1 MRVRAAVL
9 AFALAAVLAP
19 AGAGSAEAGADDLS
33 LTAEA
38 CVWKSHKK
46 RIVKRVRRDRRW
58 VKVIRIRRWRTCE
71 PLPPATV
78 ATPRLSV
85 RAQEF
90 SFVLSRPEVPAGE
103 LILEFNNSGE
113 DPHDLKIAP
122 VGSAEPQVEVA
133 ETPSLSRST
142 QRVTLGPPGAYVMW
156 CSLPEHRERGMEA
169 ELQVSGGA
177 G

>member
-1 MRVRAAVL
+1 MRVHAAL
-9 AFALAAVLAP
+9 LGLALAAVLAP
-19 AGAGSAEAGADDLS
+19 ATGGAAAGADDLS
-33 LTAEA
+33 LKSEA
-38 CVWKSHKK
+38 CVWKSHHK
-46 RIVKRVRRDRRW
+46 RIVKRVRQDGRW
-58 VKVIRIRRWRTCE
+58 VKVIRIRRWRICE

-122 VGSAEPQVEVA
+122 AGSAEPQVEVA

-142 QRVTLGPPGAYVMW
+142 QRVTLGPAGAYVMW
-156 CSLPEHRERGMEA
+156 CGLPEHRERGMEA
-169 ELQVSGGA
+169 DLQVSGGA